1 MNEKLKQ
8 GAVLGMLFE
17 CSDNGWI
24 DQVLYTQWLKFL
36 SKKLHQPDLFYLL
49 KIGIHLTHHLM

>member
-8 GAVLGMLFE
+8 GAVPGTMFE

-24 DQVLYTQWLKFL
+24 SQEMVQV
-36 SKKLHQPDLFYLL
+36 FY
-49 KIGIHLTHHLM
+49 